1 MEWDKEGF
9 LIRRVAVTDSESLDF
24 ALLAL
29 TFPNSYSAFAIMDS
43 VLATSTAEYSL
54 VDHKGNLNPISNDV
68 KDKTIAAYYSLIFP
82 TYTFYLQT
90 LTCSIGRR
98 TVATSGPSVEDNSKV
113 DVDLGPLKSVSR
125 LHAKI
130 EYDYDVESFVISV
143 VGRNG
148 AWIDGVWAKAG
159 SRVALS
165 EHTQIQIA
173 SRIFQFVLPP
183 SPLPQDDASTPSPT
197 TSSGIRGRSPSVDID
212 ITSISPASSPPLSP
226 PHLASGLVTPR
237 PKSHGPVSGDPPDP
251 PHLDL
256 DIDLDIE
263 ESEEELKPLPVTP
276 PRPVVAAKRPKPRHA
291 PPSPKLPN
299 SNSIPRHTV
308 KGLVKP
314 QLTFS
319 TPTPAPEEAEGS
331 SLNSKK
337 RKKAPK
343 QLIPDPSWTRP
354 APEDMPPKPPY
365 TYAQLIY
372 RAIKGIGEKATLQEI
387 CNRPIKPSNPNPH
400 HHHASHRIRHHPT
413 QRPRYPCIPR
423 RIQNVDRE
431 GLRGG

>member
-165 EHTQIQIA
+165 EQYVFLYIL
-173 SRIFQFVLPP
+173 FVVWSL
-183 SPLPQDDASTPSPT
+183 
-197 TSSGIRGRSPSVDID
+197 
-212 ITSISPASSPPLSP
+212 
-226 PHLASGLVTPR
+226 
-237 PKSHGPVSGDPPDP
+237 KSFT
-251 PHLDL
+251 L
-256 DIDLDIE
+256 
-263 ESEEELKPLPVTP
+263 
-276 PRPVVAAKRPKPRHA
+276 
-291 PPSPKLPN
+291 
-299 SNSIPRHTV
+299 
-308 KGLVKP
+308 
-314 QLTFS
+314 
-319 TPTPAPEEAEGS
+319 
-331 SLNSKK
+331 
-337 RKKAPK
+337 APK
-343 QLIPDPSWTRP
+343 
-354 APEDMPPKPPY
+354 
-365 TYAQLIY
+365 Y
-372 RAIKGIGEKATLQEI
+372 R
-387 CNRPIKPSNPNPH
+387 
-400 HHHASHRIRHHPT
+400 
-413 QRPRYPCIPR
+413 
-423 RIQNVDRE
+423 
-431 GLRGG
+431 